1 MWINVKENVIAVIK
15 TLMYGLFGILPAIL
29 FAGLI
34 GGFLVLLGIDDKVN
48 ENFFYI
54 YVGACGGD
62 WLRKKLI
69 LKEIEKLQDDSTKW
83 DIYSKLKNG

>member
-1 MWINVKENVIAVIK
+1 MWIVIKENVIDVIK
-15 TLMYGLFGILPAIL
+15 TLMYGIFGILPAII

-34 GGFLVLLGIDDKVN
+34 GGVLALLEIDDKLN

-69 LKEIEKLQDDSTKW
+69 LREIEKLQDDATKW
-83 DIYSKLKNG
+83 DIYSKLKKG